1 MAADILLYNPDLVPV
16 GNDQT
21 QHLELARNLAE
32 RFNFNYSE
40 TFKVPEGYYGKNGS
54 RIMSLADPTKKMSK
68 SDENANGY
76 ILMKD
81 KKDVIISKFKKAVT
95 DSGSEIIFDRDNKP
109 GISNLMEIYGCAA
122 GIGIEEVQREFAGKS
137 YAEFKLAVGET
148 VADALAPI
156 QNEFERISNDK
167 EYINSV
173 LKDGSEQAAKR
184 AYKVL
189 NKVKKKI
196 GYYQI

>member
-1 MAADILLYNPDLVPV
+1 
-16 GNDQT
+16 
-21 QHLELARNLAE
+21 
-32 RFNFNYSE
+32 
-40 TFKVPEGYYGKNGS
+40 
-54 RIMSLADPTKKMSK
+54 MSLADPTKKMSK